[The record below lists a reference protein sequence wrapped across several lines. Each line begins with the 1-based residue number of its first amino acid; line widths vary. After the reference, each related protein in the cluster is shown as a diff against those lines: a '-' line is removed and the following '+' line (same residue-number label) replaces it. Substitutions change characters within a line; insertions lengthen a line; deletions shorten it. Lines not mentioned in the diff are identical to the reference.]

1 MNEYQNS
8 VKNDECKNNIY
19 SKKYTTNSRQKKY
32 SKLKSQMVK
41 HLAFTKNI

>member
-19 SKKYTTNSRQKKY
+19 SKKYATNIIHDK
-32 SKLKSQMVK
+32 
-41 HLAFTKNI
+41 KNIHN

>member
-32 SKLKSQMVK
+32 SQLIPYMNQLCVYFYS
-41 HLAFTKNI
+41 